1 MRENSS
7 LHDKMIDRNWVL
19 KRKRKRV
26 SSGFEASKEKE
37 GISLGSDSTRN
48 KPCIKKK
55 LRGDAKI
62 SRFGHRLKG
71 HDGVIPLISLF
82 KFLV

>member
-1 MRENSS
+1 MRENRS
-7 LHDKMIDRNWVL
+7 LHDKLIDRNWVQ

-26 SSGFEASKEKE
+26 SSGLEASKEKE
-37 GISLGSDSTRN
+37 SIYPGSDSPRN

-55 LRGDAKI
+55 PRGDAEI

-71 HDGVIPLISLF
+71 HDGVIPLIS
-82 KFLV
+82 